1 MKKSY
6 NYSLYSI
13 DRQNC
18 DTGSQQ
24 YCIVGKT
31 FIFRTLFIYI
41 IAIIFVTTYYVKL
54 NNLSYE
60 AVKDFPAD
68 YIIMYTFISYV
79 VGDTVAILYAL
90 NKQKKVIEI
99 EKKTYKKIEII
110 KLFFGAMGIQAVVI
124 FINELVS
131 IMHIDIYSNI
141 SYWKLNVDLK
151 SDIFIIIY
159 LLFVAPITEEIL
171 FRGIALKNFSNESVE
186 VGLIMSSI
194 LFGLSHGNLLQAG
207 ASFFTGII
215 FASIVVKTGNILL
228 AIMCHTFVNAN
239 SIIWDCLKNIER
251 VKQIEIGYYS
261 FWIVGSVVIII
272 LSARKNIFKNIVK
285 QRQIYM
291 KIIKEPSMVA
301 ILSFYIFILIIDVW
315 S

>member
-1 MKKSY
+1 MEAAG
-6 NYSLYSI
+6 LELSI
-13 DRQNC
+13 
-18 DTGSQQ
+18 
-24 YCIVGKT
+24 
-31 FIFRTLFIYI
+31 
-41 IAIIFVTTYYVKL
+41 
-54 NNLSYE
+54 
-60 AVKDFPAD
+60 
-68 YIIMYTFISYV
+68 
-79 VGDTVAILYAL
+79 
-90 NKQKKVIEI
+90 
-99 EKKTYKKIEII
+99 
-110 KLFFGAMGIQAVVI
+110 
-124 FINELVS
+124 
-131 IMHIDIYSNI
+131 
-141 SYWKLNVDLK
+141 
-151 SDIFIIIY
+151 
-159 LLFVAPITEEIL
+159 VAPITEKIL

-261 FWIVGSVVIII
+261 FWIVGSVVIIL
-272 LSARKNIFKNIVK
+272 LSTRKNIFKNIVK

-291 KIIKEPSMVA
+291 KIIKEPSMMA
-301 ILSFYIFILIIDVW
+301 ILSFYLFILIIDVW

>member
-1 MKKSY
+1 MEAAG
-6 NYSLYSI
+6 LELSI
-13 DRQNC
+13 
-18 DTGSQQ
+18 
-24 YCIVGKT
+24 
-31 FIFRTLFIYI
+31 
-41 IAIIFVTTYYVKL
+41 
-54 NNLSYE
+54 
-60 AVKDFPAD
+60 
-68 YIIMYTFISYV
+68 
-79 VGDTVAILYAL
+79 
-90 NKQKKVIEI
+90 
-99 EKKTYKKIEII
+99 
-110 KLFFGAMGIQAVVI
+110 
-124 FINELVS
+124 
-131 IMHIDIYSNI
+131 
-141 SYWKLNVDLK
+141 
-151 SDIFIIIY
+151 
-159 LLFVAPITEEIL
+159 VAPITEEIL

-261 FWIVGSVVIII
+261 FWIVGSVVIIL
-272 LSARKNIFKNIVK
+272 LSTRKNIFKNIVK

-291 KIIKEPSMVA
+291 KIIKEPSMMA
-301 ILSFYIFILIIDVW
+301 ILSFYLFILIIDVW